1 MTTRFA
7 LFTRRLLAA
16 VALFGLMPAQPVSAA
31 PFEFQIES
39 PSITAI
45 RKSLADRFAVLG
57 SYIESGV
64 VGLTSD
70 GNVALRDAEGLQ
82 ADMRK
87 LVEGLVADE
96 NKDRLTLFREI
107 ARANGRPDW
116 EENLRYTFAQR
127 WIHRAPPGWY
137 YRESNGR
144 WIRKP
149 APAAATTSE
158 SSR

>member
-1 MTTRFA
+1 M
-7 LFTRRLLAA
+7 
-16 VALFGLMPAQPVSAA
+16 VLFGCLPALPATAA

-39 PSITAI
+39 PSIAAI
-45 RKSLADRFAVLG
+45 RKSLADRFATLG
-57 SYIESGV
+57 EYIEAGV
-64 VGLTSD
+64 VGLTWD
-70 GNVALRDAEGLQ
+70 GNVALRDAEGMPSEL
-82 ADMRK
+82 RK
-87 LVEGLVADE
+87 LVEALVADE
-96 NKDRLTLFREI
+96 NKDRLTLIREI

-144 WIRKP
+144 WVRKS
-149 APAAATTSE
+149 APATTPLSG